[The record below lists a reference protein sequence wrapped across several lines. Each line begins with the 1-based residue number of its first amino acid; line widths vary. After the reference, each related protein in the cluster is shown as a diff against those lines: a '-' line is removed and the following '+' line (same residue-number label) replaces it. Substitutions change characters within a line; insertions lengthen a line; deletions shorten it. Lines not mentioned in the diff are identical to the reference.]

1 MRQTGGALGV
11 AILGSLIAANAFV
24 NGMRW
29 ALVISAVAYGLA
41 LVLTLL
47 FMGARGAR
55 VPLAAE
61 PASST

>member
-24 NGMRW
+24 DGMRW
-29 ALVISAVAYGLA
+29 ALVISASAYGLS

-47 FMGARGAR
+47 FMRAPR
-55 VPLAAE
+55 VAMPLAVEA
-61 PASST
+61 ASS